1 MNDKVIP
8 DLDIMPEKNI
18 NRIGFL
24 GNFSPFSK
32 TTSNLFYFVLLFQHT
47 LCNQTPP
54 YYKEIQVIF

>member
-8 DLDIMPEKNI
+8 DLDTMPEKNI

-32 TTSNLFYFVLLFQHT
+32 TTSNLFYFVLLFNIPYVIKHLHT
-47 LCNQTPP
+47 TKK
-54 YYKEIQVIF
+54 YK